1 MVNSIS
7 LSASAFMVRVNIHD
21 VNESVEIKE
30 FCFEQ
35 HGAFEYVECA
45 QSSSRET
52 NEDKCN
58 MRRASPTNV
67 LAITT
72 RRVLTMTL
80 KNIARQVS
88 FRRMQRL
95 SGRQLSVVWS
105 TVLGQRAQCSS
116 QLLWVPWRGLGGVR
130 LVVGVEGW
138 DSIVYGA
145 V

>member
-1 MVNSIS
+1 
-7 LSASAFMVRVNIHD
+7 MVRMNIHD
-21 VNESVEIKE
+21 VKESMEIKE
-30 FCFEQ
+30 FFFEQ

-45 QSSSRET
+45 HSSSRET

-88 FRRMQRL
+88 FRQMQRL
-95 SGRQLSVVWS
+95 SGYQSFVVWS

-116 QLLWVPWRGLGGVR
+116 QLLWVPWRGLGEVR
-130 LVVGVEGW
+130 LVDGVGAWWLVQCCVWFWCWVLVGM
-138 DSIVYGA
+138 
-145 V
+145 